1 MVFDLTNLE
10 SFESLEGLRNEFL
23 AALNPKD
30 PHSFPFVILG
40 NKCDEVKQRSVE
52 LSKIKQYCES
62 KSNMHYFEISS
73 KVNTNIE
80 TAFEEIVKLA
90 FKRYC
95 KENEI
100 NDLNKEDN
108 SSFCKEQNH
117 KNKLEFYCKN
127 HNKLCW
133 AACLSK
139 ITGNGY
145 GQHFNCEV
153 CLIKEIKEE
162 KKNKLKENVKYL
174 EESTKNMEEL
184 LKNLK
189 DIYEK
194 INASKEEK
202 KLKISNIFN
211 QIKNIINKREEQLL
225 LDLDNTYDN
234 IYFKEDL
241 IKKGELIPEQIKTLL
256 EQGNKLINEQWD
268 DKQLCETINYCDN
281 IENNVKIITEI
292 NKSIEK
298 FYYNKV
304 DIKFLPENLTNVEI
318 IKNINNFGKI
328 ISLPDD
334 EGIEEE
340 SIIIVMKEV
349 NCSRQE
355 AIKALKAHNK
365 DPVEAL
371 LEFS

>member
-1 MVFDLTNLE
+1 MKYTISKNNQGIFT
-10 SFESLEGLRNEFL
+10 GL
-23 AALNPKD
+23 
-30 PHSFPFVILG
+30 
-40 NKCDEVKQRSVE
+40 CQEV
-52 LSKIKQYCES
+52 
-62 KSNMHYFEISS
+62 
-73 KVNTNIE
+73 
-80 TAFEEIVKLA
+80 
-90 FKRYC
+90 
-95 KENEI
+95 
-100 NDLNKEDN
+100 
-108 SSFCKEQNH
+108 NH

-127 HNKLCW
+127 HNKLCC

-241 IKKGELIPEQIKTLL
+241 IKKGELLPDQIKTLL

-268 DKQLCETINYCDN
+268 DKKLCETINYCDN

-298 FYYNKV
+298 FNFNKV
-304 DIKFLPENLTNVEI
+304 DIKFLPENLVDVEI

-328 ISLPDD
+328 IS
-334 EGIEEE
+334 
-340 SIIIVMKEV
+340 
-349 NCSRQE
+349 
-355 AIKALKAHNK
+355 
-365 DPVEAL
+365 
-371 LEFS
+371 